1 MLIRGGLTM
10 IARDEYL
17 DVLKRFKDKE
27 LIKVIT
33 GIRRCGK
40 STLLEI
46 YQDYLLNNGVSEEQ
60 IISINL
66 EDLKYNFI
74 EDYMSLYNY
83 INENLKSDKKNY
95 IFIDEVQ
102 KIAEF
107 QKAVDSLYI
116 KKNVDL
122 YITGSNASLLS
133 SELSTLLSG
142 RYIEINMLPLS
153 FKEYKDAYQNLNND
167 ELYQKY
173 ISFGSLPFTTSL
185 QTEDDVSR
193 YLSSIYNDIIIKDVM
208 TRKKITDESMLR
220 SVANFAMD
228 NIGNLLSTNNIAHLM
243 TSVGRD
249 INVRT
254 VEKYLEGFTES
265 FFLYKASRYDV
276 KGKQYLK
283 TGEKYYVSDLGL
295 RYFILGRKIGD
306 FGHVLENVVYL
317 ELLRRGYDVFI
328 GKVDDYEVD
337 FVALNNDGK
346 IYVQV
351 ADTLKGYD
359 ENDRKILDRELRAL
373 KKIDDNYEKLILTSD
388 KIPLTNEEGIKIRNV
403 FDWLLDK

>member
-1 MLIRGGLTM
+1 M
-10 IARDEYL
+10 IERNEYL
-17 DVLKRFKDKE
+17 SVLKRFKDKE
-27 LIKVIT
+27 LIKAIT

-40 STLLEI
+40 STLLEL
-46 YQDYLLNNGVSEEQ
+46 YKDYLLNNGISEDQ

-74 EDYMSLYNY
+74 TDYMSLYNY
-83 INENLKSDKKNY
+83 INDNLNSGKKNY
-95 IFIDEVQ
+95 VFIDEVQ
-102 KIAEF
+102 KIDEF

-122 YITGSNASLLS
+122 YITGSNANILS
-133 SELSTLLSG
+133 SELSTLISG
-142 RYIEINMLPLS
+142 RYIEIKMLPLS
-153 FKEYKDAYQNLNND
+153 FKEYKQVYKNLNND

-173 ISFGSLPFTTSL
+173 ISIGSLPYTTFL
-185 QTEDDVSR
+185 DTEDDVSM

-208 TRKKITDESMLR
+208 TRKKIQDEAMLK

-228 NIGNLLSTNNIAHLM
+228 NVGNLVSSNSIANTMNND
-243 TSVGRD
+243 GRE

-254 VEKYLEGFTES
+254 VEKYLDGFVES
-265 FFLYKASRYDV
+265 FFLYKASRYDI

-295 RYFILGRKIGD
+295 RYFILGRKVGD
-306 FGHVLENVVYL
+306 YGHVLENVVYL
-317 ELLRRGYDVFI
+317 ELLRRGYDVFV
-328 GKVDDYEVD
+328 GKADDYEVD
-337 FVALNNDGK
+337 FVALNNNGR

-351 ADTLKGYD
+351 ADTLKGTD
-359 ENDRKILDRELRAL
+359 ENDTRIIERELRSL
-373 KKIDDNYEKLILTSD
+373 KKINDNYEKIILTSD
-388 KIPLTNEEGIKIRNV
+388 KIPLTNEDGIKIRNV

>member
-1 MLIRGGLTM
+1 M
-10 IARDEYL
+10 IERNEYL
-17 DVLKRFKDKE
+17 NVLKRFKDKE

-40 STLLEI
+40 STLLEM
-46 YQDYLLNNGVSEEQ
+46 YKDYLLTNGITEDQ

-83 INENLKSDKKNY
+83 ICDKLKPNKKNY
-95 IFIDEVQ
+95 VFIDEVQ
-102 KIAEF
+102 KINEF

-122 YITGSNASLLS
+122 YITGSNANLLS
-133 SELSTLLSG
+133 SELATLLSG
-142 RYIEINMLPLS
+142 RYIEVKMLPLS
-153 FKEYKDAYQNLNND
+153 FKEYKDAYKDLNND

-173 ISFGSLPFTTSL
+173 ISYGSLPYTTSL
-185 QTEDDVSR
+185 DTEDDVSM

-208 TRKKITDESMLR
+208 ARKKIQDETMLR
-220 SVANFAMD
+220 SVANFTMD
-228 NIGNLLSTNNIAHLM
+228 NIGNLVSTNNIANTM
-243 TSVGRD
+243 ASDGRD

-254 VEKYLEGFTES
+254 VERYLEGFTES
-265 FFLYKASRYDV
+265 FFLYKASRYDI

-295 RYFILGRKIGD
+295 RYFILGRKIGNY
-306 FGHVLENVVYL
+306 GHVLENVVYL

-328 GKVDDYEVD
+328 GKVDEYEID
-337 FVALNNDGK
+337 FVALNNDGR

-351 ADTLKGYD
+351 AETLKGTD
-359 ENDRKILDRELRAL
+359 SSDTKILDRELRSL
-373 KKIDDNYEKLILTSD
+373 KKIDDNYEKIILTSD
-388 KIPLTNEEGIKIRNV
+388 KTPLANEDGIKIRNV
-403 FDWLLDK
+403 YDWLLDK

>member
-1 MLIRGGLTM
+1 M
-10 IARDEYL
+10 IERNEYL

-33 GIRRCGK
+33 GLRRCGK
-40 STLLEI
+40 STLLEL
-46 YQDYLLNNGVSEEQ
+46 YKEYLLKNDVSEDQ

-74 EDYMSLYNY
+74 VDYMTLYNY
-83 INENLKSDKKNY
+83 INDNLNPKKKNY

-102 KIAEF
+102 KIDEF

-122 YITGSNASLLS
+122 YITGSNANLLS
-133 SELSTLLSG
+133 SELATLLSG
-142 RYIEINMLPLS
+142 RYIEIKMLPLS
-153 FKEYKDAYQNLNND
+153 FKEYKGVYKELTND

-173 ISFGSLPFTTSL
+173 ISIGSLPYTTSL
-185 QTEDDVSR
+185 DSEDDVSI
-193 YLSSIYNDIIIKDVM
+193 YLSSVYNDIIIKDVM
-208 TRKKITDESMLR
+208 TRKKISDESMLK
-220 SVANFAMD
+220 SVANYAMD
-228 NIGNLLSTNNIAHLM
+228 NIGNLVSSNNIANIM
-243 TSVGRD
+243 ISDGRE

-265 FFLYKASRYDV
+265 FFLYKASRYDI

-306 FGHVLENVVYL
+306 FGHILENVVYL
-317 ELLRRGYDVFI
+317 ELLRRGYNVYI
-328 GKVDDYEVD
+328 GKVDEFEVD
-337 FVALNNDGK
+337 FVALNKDGR
-346 IYVQV
+346 IYIQV
-351 ADTLKGYD
+351 TDTLKGVD
-359 ENDRKILDRELRAL
+359 SNDTKILDRELRSL

-388 KIPLTNEEGIKIRNV
+388 KTPLANEDGIKIQNV
-403 FDWLLDK
+403 LEWLLDK

>member
-1 MLIRGGLTM
+1 M
-10 IARDEYL
+10 IERNEYL
-17 DVLKRFKDKE
+17 NVLKRFKDKE

-40 STLLEI
+40 STLLEM
-46 YQDYLLNNGVSEEQ
+46 YKDYLLDSGIIEDQ

-83 INENLKSDKKNY
+83 ICDNLKANKKNY
-95 IFIDEVQ
+95 VFIDEVQ
-102 KIAEF
+102 KINEF

-122 YITGSNASLLS
+122 YITGSNANLLS
-133 SELSTLLSG
+133 SELATLLSG
-142 RYIEINMLPLS
+142 RYIEIKMLPLS
-153 FKEYKDAYQNLNND
+153 FKEYKDAYKDLNND

-173 ISFGSLPFTTSL
+173 ISYGSLPYTTNL
-185 QTEDDVSR
+185 DTEDDVSM

-208 TRKKITDESMLR
+208 ARKKIQDETMLR

-228 NIGNLLSTNNIAHLM
+228 NIGSLVSTNNIANTM
-243 TSVGRD
+243 ASDGRD

-254 VEKYLEGFTES
+254 VERYLEGFTES
-265 FFLYKASRYDV
+265 FFLYKASRYDI

-306 FGHVLENVVYL
+306 YGHVLENVVYL

-328 GKVDDYEVD
+328 GKVDEYEID

-351 ADTLKGYD
+351 AETLKGTD
-359 ENDRKILDRELRAL
+359 ANDTKILDRELRSL
-373 KKIDDNYEKLILTSD
+373 KKIDDNYEKIILTSD
-388 KIPLTNEEGIKIRNV
+388 KTPLANEEGIKIRNV
-403 FDWLLDK
+403 YDWLLDK

>member
-1 MLIRGGLTM
+1 M
-10 IARDEYL
+10 IERNEYL
-17 DVLKRFKDKE
+17 DVLKRFKDKD

-46 YQDYLLNNGVSEEQ
+46 YKEFLLNNGITKDQ

-66 EDLKYNFI
+66 EDLKYNFL

-83 INENLKSDKKNY
+83 INDSLKPNKKNY

-102 KIAEF
+102 KINEF

-116 KKNVDL
+116 KKNVDI
-122 YITGSNASLLS
+122 YITGSNANLLS
-133 SELSTLLSG
+133 SELATLLSG
-142 RYIEINMLPLS
+142 RYIEIKMLPLS
-153 FKEYKDAYQNLNND
+153 FKEYKGVYKNLNNE
-167 ELYQKY
+167 ELYKKY
-173 ISFGSLPFTTSL
+173 ISFGSLPFTTTL
-185 QTEDDVSR
+185 DKEDDVSM
-193 YLSSIYNDIIIKDVM
+193 YLSGIYNDIIIKDVM

-220 SVANFAMD
+220 SVANFIVD
-228 NIGNLLSTNNIAHLM
+228 NIGNLLSFNNIASTM
-243 TSVGRD
+243 TNDGRD

-254 VEKYLEGFTES
+254 VKRYLEGLTES
-265 FFLYKASRYDV
+265 FFLYKASRYDI

-306 FGHVLENVVYL
+306 YGHVLENVVYL

-328 GKVDDYEVD
+328 GKIDEYEVD
-337 FVALNNDGK
+337 FVALNNNGR

-351 ADTLKGYD
+351 TDTLKEKD
-359 ENDRKILDRELRAL
+359 ENDTKVLDRELRSL
-373 KKIDDNYEKLILTSD
+373 KKIDDNYEKMILTSD
-388 KIPLTNEEGIKIRNV
+388 AIPLSNEEGIKIRNV

>member
-1 MLIRGGLTM
+1 M
-10 IARDEYL
+10 IERNEYL
-17 DVLKRFKDKE
+17 DILKRFKDKE

-46 YQDYLLNNGVSEEQ
+46 YKDYLLNCNIKNEQ

-74 EDYMSLYNY
+74 DDYMSLYKY
-83 INENLKSDKKNY
+83 INNQLKGEKKYY

-102 KIAEF
+102 RVNEF
-107 QKAVDSLYI
+107 QKAIDSLYI

-122 YITGSNASLLS
+122 YITGSNANLLS
-133 SELSTLLSG
+133 SELATLLSG
-142 RYIEINMLPLS
+142 RYIEIKMLPLS
-153 FKEYKDAYQNLNND
+153 FKEYMSAYPNLTKD

-173 ISFGSLPFTTSL
+173 ISYGSLPYTTNL
-185 QTEDDVSR
+185 ETEDDVSI
-193 YLSSIYNDIIIKDVM
+193 YLSGIYNDIIIKDVM
-208 TRKKITDESMLR
+208 TRKSIADESMLR

-228 NIGNLLSTNNIAHLM
+228 NIGNLVSSNNIANVM
-243 TSVGRD
+243 SSDGRD

-254 VEKYLEGFTES
+254 VDRYLEGFTES
-265 FFLYKASRYDV
+265 FFLYKASRYDI

-283 TGEKYYVSDLGL
+283 TGEKYYISDLGL

-306 FGHVLENVVYL
+306 YGHIIENVVYL

-328 GKVDDYEVD
+328 GKM
-337 FVALNNDGK
+337 
-346 IYVQV
+346 
-351 ADTLKGYD
+351 
-359 ENDRKILDRELRAL
+359 
-373 KKIDDNYEKLILTSD
+373 DDNEI
-388 KIPLTNEEGIKIRNV
+388 E
-403 FDWLLDK
+403 